1 MSDNGQGQA
10 LARQEP
16 PKPMVVFARALDALG
31 PKVTR
36 ASGGKVDPKRLG
48 QLVMFAVQR
57 SASLVAAVLTSRG
70 RQSILDATIDAAALG
85 LMPTGKFGGGYLI
98 PFNRTDKRTG
108 ETWTDVV
115 FVPDYRALARQIE
128 RGFGPGWRVR
138 AEIVCEND
146 IYTVRPGGTHPVLD
160 HDYEVN
166 GTPETRGT
174 MVGAYAIAFPPS
186 EGERPIWRYLSAWEI
201 TTKHEARSRGASKP
215 DSPWVTDRDT
225 MFRKTALRVFA
236 SESLD
241 AQGDVQRFLA
251 AADRE
256 TEHGD
261 TPEAVALA
269 GGPER
274 VLDAEVVDAAPAPT
288 RTAALAAKLGGT
300 PAGTMAATA
309 AGMPQERVSVAGTGG
324 EASGAGNAQGGA
336 STAIAAQGDLGLPVG
351 SDAGAQRPRPDP
363 DPRRDAHPDW
373 PAPWCSECQSNEHVR
388 RALRASKYG
397 DFECV
402 GPQHPE
408 ELRFFRATDADFA
421 KVAEIRGALGQ
432 EDNELLAE
440 ALSGAGL
447 PADKRQW
454 ATGHAARAAVL
465 AQEAVSTRP
474 QAQAPQGEPPH
485 PAEG

>member
-1 MSDNGQGQA
+1 MSANGGQQA

-57 SASLVAAVLTSRG
+57 SESLVAAVLTPRG

-85 LMPTGKFGGGYLI
+85 LMPTGKYGGGYLI
-98 PFNRTDKRTG
+98 PFNRTDKHTG

-166 GTPETRGT
+166 GTPETRGS
-174 MVGAYAIAFPPS
+174 MVGAYAIAFPPN

-225 MFRKTALRVFA
+225 MFKKTALRVFA

-300 PAGTMAATA
+300 PAAATA
-309 AGMPQERVSVAGTGG
+309 AATSAPAPGPA
-324 EASGAGNAQGGA
+324 AA
-336 STAIAAQGDLGLPVG
+336 STPPEDGPPSASPPPSSGQGDLALPVG
-351 SDAGAQRPRPDP
+351 SDAGAPKPRPEP
-363 DPRRDAHPDW
+363 DPRRDTHPDW
-373 PAPWCSECQSNEHVR
+373 PAPTCVECGPAGKVAR
-388 RALRASKYG
+388 PLKASKYG
-397 DFECV
+397 DWECS
-402 GPQHPE
+402 GPQHPDA
-408 ELRFFRATDADFA
+408 LRFFRATDADFA
-421 KVAEIRGALGQ
+421 KVAEIRGALGA
-432 EDNELLAE
+432 EDNELLDE
-440 ALSGAGL
+440 ALSDAGL

-454 ATGHAARAAVL
+454 TTGHAAKASML
-465 AQEAVSTRP
+465 AQEAVSSRP
-474 QAQAPQGEPPH
+474 RTGPPQGEPPH